1 MTEARQDYS
10 EGLPGQKD
18 LEAWRRRLEQR
29 VLAPLSGTSWRYFLW
44 LAFLLAVIGLAIYAY
59 GQQLQEGLIVT
70 GMRDRISWGLYII
83 SFVFFIGISHAGT
96 LLSAI
101 LRVTR
106 ARWQMSITRMAE
118 FITAVALMV
127 AALFPLIDMGR
138 ADRILNLFAFG
149 RWQSPLLW
157 DIFAIST
164 YFTGS
169 VIYLFLPLIPDFAL
183 CRDHLGPTAP
193 AWKRWFFNFA
203 SIGWHGSPSQR
214 RALERAMT
222 VMMIVIIPVAVSVH
236 TVVSWI
242 FAMTLRD
249 PFNSTIF
256 GAFFVAGAIYS
267 GIAAIIILMTVL
279 RWLLHLEEYIT
290 TRQFVYLGY
299 LLAALAMV
307 MGYMNIS
314 EYLTTGYKMEEGIW
328 FHIQQLTVGPF
339 AALFWFYVVG
349 GILAPAL
356 IVLFSRTRNIK
367 GMITAAILVLIGM
380 FVERYLIVV
389 AGFRVPLM
397 SYAPENYFPTWVEWS
412 ILAGAFALFAF
423 IISVFAKLFP
433 VVSIW
438 EVIEHRGP
446 EPGWGE
452 PVPLP
457 APAPSPRPAFGG
469 VTFAAEVSKQTVAND
484 IALVPVTV
492 EKPTNPKG
500 WSSDHKGL
508 SRRQMLGLG
517 GTIGATALLAPLIGL
532 RAARSVATSAN
543 TPAAVAGKRLRRWVM
558 VIDLQRCDGCQS
570 QDKPPQCTEACIQG
584 HFAPEPMEWI
594 QVYEN
599 PLTGGG
605 TQFVPTPCQQCQN
618 APCVNVCPV
627 GATFHT
633 PEGVVLIDQ
642 ERCIGC
648 RLCMEAC
655 PYDRRFFNWGEPAL
669 PPEAQFMEYD
679 PEHQSPAIKGT
690 VMKCNLCPHLAR
702 AGRLPYCAQA
712 CPNNAIYYGDLEEDV
727 ATNGKDVVKL
737 SRFLS
742 ENSTYRQKE
751 NLGTEPRVYYIPG
764 HGEAVGR
771 DAYRRGR
778 LPTIWPWKNRVKGG
792 VTWSR

>member
-1 MTEARQDYS
+1 MSTENLLPDVFTRKQTRS
-10 EGLPGQKD
+10 ELD
-18 LEAWRRRLEQR
+18 AWRERLVER
-29 VLAPLSGTSWRYFLW
+29 VLVPLTRTSRRYVAW
-44 LAFLLAVIGLAIYAY
+44 LVFLLAVIAWAIYAY
-59 GQQLQEGLIVT
+59 SQQLQSGLIVT
-70 GMRDRISWGLYII
+70 AMRDRISWGLYIA

-106 ARWQMSITRMAE
+106 AHWQMSITRMAE

-138 ADRILNLFAFG
+138 ADRILNLFVFG

-183 CRDHLGPTAP
+183 CRDRLGPTAP
-193 AWKRWFFNFA
+193 GWKRWFFTLA
-203 SIGWHGSPSQR
+203 SLGWSGTPKQR
-214 RALERAMT
+214 RNLERAMT

-279 RWLLHLEEYIT
+279 RWLLHLEEFIT

-314 EYLTTGYKMEEGIW
+314 EYLTTGYKMEEGVW

-339 AALFWFYVVG
+339 AAFFWFYVFG

-367 GMITAAILVLIGM
+367 GIIVAATLVLIGM

-397 SYAPENYFPTWVEWS
+397 AYAPEEYFPTWVEWS
-412 ILAGAFALFAF
+412 ILAGAFALFAL
-423 IISVFAKLFP
+423 IITIFAKLFP
-433 VVSIW
+433 VVSLW

-446 EPGWGE
+446 EPAWGE
-452 PVPLP
+452 PAPLPVPAPRPALGGAMFAADTTADAISVP
-457 APAPSPRPAFGG
+457 APARYSTAKRL
-469 VTFAAEVSKQTVAND
+469 T
-484 IALVPVTV
+484 
-492 EKPTNPKG
+492 
-500 WSSDHKGL
+500 
-508 SRRQMLGLG
+508 RRQMLGLSG
-517 GTIGATALLAPLIGL
+517 SVGATALLTSFVGL
-532 RAARSVATSAN
+532 PAVKSAVMDSKS
-543 TPAAVAGKRLRRWVM
+543 PAVASAKRLRRWAM
-558 VIDLQRCDGCQS
+558 VIDLRRCDGCQS
-570 QDKPPQCTEACIQG
+570 VGKPPQCTEACIQG

-594 QVYEN
+594 QIYEN

-642 ERCIGC
+642 QRCIGC

-655 PYDRRFFNWGEPAL
+655 AYDRRFFNWGEPTQ
-669 PPEAQFMEYD
+669 PPEAMFLEYD
-679 PEHQSPAIKGT
+679 IEHQTPAIKGT
-690 VMKCNLCPHLAR
+690 VMKCDFCPDMAR

-712 CPNNAIYYGDLEEDV
+712 CPNNAIYYGDLEEDL

-737 SRFLS
+737 THFLS

-751 NLGTEPRVYYIPG
+751 NLGTQPRVYYIPG

-771 DAYRRGR
+771 DAYHKGR
-778 LPTIWPWKNRVKGG
+778 LATIWPWKDRVKGSQ
-792 VTWSR
+792 TWSR